1 MQNLAFLEECSASIN
16 QLLISINTKIESLD
30 MSLAQAIADG
40 FASHQSELPNEYTSF
55 HQDRMLKR
63 TQLQMLKQNAEI
75 IGINLNTLSQ
85 QAIRSPA
92 TTIVDRYN
100 IRSIIEEAGTIYALL
115 NTDDED
121 DVDDELQELQFG
133 DDVQNMDAF
142 ISQYEEDTIATEEM
156 IANVEYLSLFD
167 DDGSIHKLND
177 KFDALFLDSELV
189 ITSQNFDPNDISVRP
204 KMWKEVRT
212 KRLLIKEYVSRLEGI
227 LEDDI
232 IENRKAAIAKVCLF
246 KSDCSYNKFVF
257 GSIIQP
263 FFHPYLYV

>member
-30 MSLAQAIADG
+30 MALAQAIADG
-40 FASHQSELPNEYTSF
+40 FASNQSQLPNEYVAF

-85 QAIRSPA
+85 QAVRSPA
-92 TTIVDRYN
+92 TTIIDRYN

-121 DVDDELQELQFG
+121 DIDDELQDLQFG
-133 DDVQNMDAF
+133 DEVQNMDAF
-142 ISQYEEDTIATEEM
+142 VSQYEEDAIATEEM
-156 IANVEYLSLFD
+156 ISNVEYLSLFD
-167 DDGSIHKLND
+167 DDSIHKLND
-177 KFDALFLDSELV
+177 KFDALFLDSDLV

-204 KMWKEVRT
+204 PMWKEVRT
-212 KRLLIKEYVSRLEGI
+212 KRLLIKEYVARLEGI

-232 IENRKAAIAKVCLF
+232 VESRKAAIAKV
-246 KSDCSYNKFVF
+246 SV
-257 GSIIQP
+257 
-263 FFHPYLYV
+263 

>member
-1 MQNLAFLEECSASIN
+1 
-16 QLLISINTKIESLD
+16 
-30 MSLAQAIADG
+30 
-40 FASHQSELPNEYTSF
+40 
-55 HQDRMLKR
+55 
-63 TQLQMLKQNAEI
+63 
-75 IGINLNTLSQ
+75 
-85 QAIRSPA
+85 
-92 TTIVDRYN
+92 
-100 IRSIIEEAGTIYALL
+100 
-115 NTDDED
+115 
-121 DVDDELQELQFG
+121 
-133 DDVQNMDAF
+133 
-142 ISQYEEDTIATEEM
+142 M

-246 KSDCSYNKFVF
+246 
-257 GSIIQP
+257 IINM
-263 FFHPYLYV
+263 LC

>member
-1 MQNLAFLEECSASIN
+1 
-16 QLLISINTKIESLD
+16 
-30 MSLAQAIADG
+30 
-40 FASHQSELPNEYTSF
+40 
-55 HQDRMLKR
+55 
-63 TQLQMLKQNAEI
+63 MLKQNAEI
-75 IGINLNTLSQ
+75 IGTNLNTLSQ
-85 QAIRSPA
+85 QAVRSPA
-92 TTIVDRYN
+92 TTIIDRYN

-115 NTDDED
+115 NTDDDD

-189 ITSQNFDPNDISVRP
+189 ITSKNFDPNDISVRP

-212 KRLLIKEYVSRLEGI
+212 KRLLIKEYVARLEGI

-232 IENRKAAIAKVCLF
+232 IECRKAAIAKVGL
-246 KSDCSYNKFVF
+246 
-257 GSIIQP
+257 
-263 FFHPYLYV
+263 